1 MKRRKLTTVLVV
13 VGACAFVGC
22 SAADTHDA
30 TKATETHMSEGEE
43 KVKIVTTIFPE
54 YDWVKNVLGEKAD
67 AAEITLLCDN
77 GTDMHSYQPTVED
90 ITKLSECDICIYTG
104 GESEEWVD
112 DILDKSGQE
121 HVSRI
126 NLLEI
131 LGDRA
136 KKEEAVEGMQES
148 EKEEEEGYDEHV
160 WLSLKNAEIFTDKI
174 AETLM
179 IVDGDNLDAYKANA
193 EDYIGKLKD
202 LDAKYT
208 KAVNDATV
216 KTLLFGDRF
225 PFRYLTDDYGI
236 EYFAAFDGCEADVEA
251 SFETIAFLSKKAD
264 ELSLKNIMK
273 IDGSDGKLAETIKEN
288 TQSKNQ
294 KILELDSMQSVTES
308 DISSGTSYLSV
319 MEKNLE
325 VLKEAL
331 K

>member
-1 MKRRKLTTVLVV
+1 M
-13 VGACAFVGC
+13 
-22 SAADTHDA
+22 
-30 TKATETHMSEGEE
+30 
-43 KVKIVTTIFPE
+43 
-54 YDWVKNVLGEKAD
+54 
-67 AAEITLLCDN
+67 
-77 GTDMHSYQPTVED
+77 
-90 ITKLSECDICIYTG
+90 
-104 GESEEWVD
+104 D

-179 IVDGDNLDAYKANA
+179 IVDGDNLDVYKANA

-294 KILELDSMQSVTES
+294 KILELDSMQSVTED
-308 DISSGTSYLSV
+308 DIRSGASYLSI

-325 VLKEAL
+325 ILKEAL
-331 K
+331 R

>member
-1 MKRRKLTTVLVV
+1 MKRRIAIAALAMS
-13 VGACAFVGC
+13 GACVFAGC
-22 SAADTHDA
+22 AGTDT
-30 TKATETHMSEGEE
+30 KESTETTGTHISESED
-43 KVKIVTTIFPE
+43 KIKIVTTIFPE

-179 IVDGDNLDAYKANA
+179 IVDGDNLDVYKANA

-294 KILELDSMQSVTES
+294 KILELDSMQSVTED
-308 DISSGTSYLSV
+308 DIRSGASYLSI

-325 VLKEAL
+325 ILKEAL
-331 K
+331 R